1 MKRMISFF
9 VLIVSAFSVGG
20 CGKEKVQTDISNVE
34 YLEGTSKES
43 IAHNLRLVANAI
55 KSVEFIGKLNI
66 DGKDYIFNGKLIIKD
81 TIENSLLYIEFDN
94 NHLYLKNG
102 KIYLSYFYN
111 NTNVIVKDNIE
122 NYIREIDSILLT
134 KGISFNEE
142 NVINFIKNKT
152 IKDIDFNVI
161 SKYVSKVNDGYEINH
176 NNLKMKFDNDYL
188 LEQLSFDKNNV
199 SFALNF
205 KYSNVKINIPLGYDI
220 FNINIESIKKLLKVD
235 NLSELIK

>member
-1 MKRMISFF
+1 M
-9 VLIVSAFSVGG
+9 
-20 CGKEKVQTDISNVE
+20 
-34 YLEGTSKES
+34 
-43 IAHNLRLVANAI
+43 
-55 KSVEFIGKLNI
+55 
-66 DGKDYIFNGKLIIKD
+66 
-81 TIENSLLYIEFDN
+81 
-94 NHLYLKNG
+94 
-102 KIYLSYFYN
+102 
-111 NTNVIVKDNIE
+111 KDNIE